1 MIMEGC
7 STEQWTLLDALLRK
21 LVFLKTFKEK
31 KNLLLLTVDSKTAKK
46 EQKV

>member
-7 STEQWTLLDALLRK
+7 STGQWTLLDASPSK

-31 KNLLLLTVDSKTAKK
+31 NNLLLSTVDSKTAKK